1 MKRRIWTI
9 LSVAVILVFCCAF
22 AVACDKQQKKSN
34 EILIADFETYE
45 ELTEM
50 RWLNHFGSAEL
61 SDDHVAR
68 GNKSIHLSVMGN
80 PNMAAKPVICI
91 DTKTARVEKY
101 DFTDVDRFA
110 LDVYNDND
118 YDANVYFQYLT
129 AAENQNKPSSEIK
142 AVVKAKTAQTVEFV
156 VDRALCSYFLNLDDV
171 LQLRVAFDPIEE
183 YGQEY
188 RSFYID
194 NLRCYTTSEKYTAVN
209 PRGEDEIE
217 SADRPEYMAAWG
229 NILPYV
235 YSPSSLTFNSDPAYI
250 KAGDGSFKL
259 TSEVTS
265 GNGDLYTIGITCINN
280 PIADFSQYAAL
291 GYWVYNPNDIVIQ
304 AWLTGNYYMGELQ
317 PHEWTYFEVTQAM
330 FKEAQSGNP
339 EADDV
344 NSLENFGPMFQ
355 VPNDKSYSLY
365 IDEMYAIKDG
375 TEPVITID
383 EFEDTY
389 PEKGST
395 IPVPKASVK
404 YADGYTVSVYA
415 PNDDLIGENIE
426 SFVADKYGFYEI
438 VYKATARRADENG
451 NYAEAEER
459 IKIAVGTIPEF
470 KTLPENIF
478 LSGTDEYSFVPPEAE
493 NGTVKWKAEV
503 IEAYYP
509 AYSVLG
515 KVREVD
521 TDGYRNGV
529 KEGTGGGVVKV
540 YEGTAVRITYTA
552 VNEEHGLS
560 ATAVQTVLL
569 SADERRLAE
578 KYPDMYTEGSAGGDL
593 SIITGAENIL
603 GESGGLRLQSETG
616 DAAGTFTPAQ
626 NVYLGASNNNLRFVV
641 YNNGAKP
648 VIFLVNGNGQ
658 APYELAAGDYLIFN
672 GVMYGYELALQGW
685 KIVSED
691 KYLLPLTF
699 TANSDAAV
707 NLYIGCFTVNE
718 DSFTPTAQTNYADTY
733 DIGDSIDVKSL
744 VTVLGANEFLYGI
757 YRKRPSEVFG
767 DDKLVKS
774 GESAD
779 EDTAYTL
786 SGSGDYKVVYTIPY
800 RDGNIDK
807 TITVSAEFRVLSR
820 EITFSTQL
828 TDLFAPAGT
837 ITVVNPGSEYGEV
850 SWEIELLQVKSH
862 YQAGNKDV
870 AGVLAETYSE
880 NGWTNGVMAN
890 SATAFYLPQNYAA
903 RIKFTVT
910 DSNDDYNTAVAYQ
923 TYVNFTDSA
932 RLSENYPNLYNDA
945 MLTGMSKSED
955 FALFG
960 NKNETLHI
968 SFAGVQPDVVF
979 APPAGTYLGAANTN
993 VRFVVYN
1000 NGSKRTSIKVNT
1012 GNEFYVLPGCYAVF
1026 SAKDRW
1032 EYDPALKGWGVV
1044 DANGNLGELRFGIT
1058 TDDGADTDLYIGYF
1072 TVNEDSFRPTVT
1084 MSGFDT
1090 VTAGT
1095 QIDVDDHITVSGGI
1109 GYSYSILYS
1118 KTENGSYAE
1127 VTKGTFGGTTTFT
1140 PKNSGWYMV
1149 ECVVS
1154 YGNGQTV
1161 EASEKFQVTGRALT
1175 FQTLPQN
1182 AFVEEGVYTLTPPVS
1197 EQGTVSW
1204 KAELFEIFFPGQY
1217 GHLRTDI
1224 NAYGYVNGVKTGNSD
1239 NADNTVYVFENHAV
1253 RITYTV
1259 TDSLDESNT
1268 QSVYQTV
1275 INFTDSARLSE
1286 IYANFYI
1293 DAELTGDLTL
1303 LADGK
1308 MFGDGGFGLKNE
1320 TAQGG
1325 TYSAKGTFAPAE
1337 NAKYLGVS
1345 NENLRFVVYNNGTSA
1360 VTLSGPFGGNNPTL
1374 QPCAS
1379 AVFNGIVFGYDP
1391 ALVGWQV
1398 ITADGNLNAM
1408 TFTAASDAP
1417 VDVWIG
1423 FFTVNEDSFT
1433 ARMAE
1438 NQANKLIAAGTYAID
1453 TAEVFGKALPSAS
1466 VSWIVRKYNV
1476 DITFGSSILNTETV
1490 IGDANGKTDSP
1501 ESFMA
1506 DAGYTYEITFT
1517 VTIGGM
1523 PQTFLQRL
1531 AVQLGS
1537 MPFGDK
1543 LIAGDTVTSDAGSM
1557 SVGEKRLLTDNT
1569 IAIAAGESAAGLSA
1583 GCNIVNV
1590 ELSSIPENGGIAFW
1604 VMFDSQGDCN
1614 VRAQGTSG
1622 PGNTEVKP
1630 GRWYLIKLDKAARL
1644 YGWKILKDGTDTIE
1658 NLYLRCEAQQAFTVY
1673 ADGFSVY

>member
-1 MKRRIWTI
+1 MKRKIGIFLLLAVFAI
-9 LSVAVILVFCCAF
+9 LCCTLA
-22 AVACDKQQKKSN
+22 ACNKNKSSS

-50 RWLNHFGSAEL
+50 RWLNQFGAAEL
-61 SDDHVAR
+61 SGEYVTHGEKSLHV
-68 GNKSIHLSVMGN
+68 SVMGKLN
-80 PNMAAKPVICI
+80 AATKPVICI
-91 DTKTARVEKY
+91 DTKTDRLAKY
-101 DFTDVDRFA
+101 DFTDVDKLK

-118 YDANVYFQYLT
+118 YDANLYFQYLT
-129 AAENQNKPSSEIK
+129 AAENQNKTSGEIK
-142 AVVKAKTAQTVEFV
+142 VTVPAKTAKTVEFV
-156 VDRALCSYFLNLDDV
+156 VDRALSAYFLNLDDV
-171 LQLRVAFDPIEE
+171 LQLRIAFDPIEE
-183 YGQEY
+183 YGQTY

-194 NLRCYTTSEKYTAVN
+194 NLRAYTTSETFTPVN
-209 PRGEDEIE
+209 PRKEDEIE
-217 SADRPEYMAAWG
+217 SCDRPEYLAAWG
-229 NILPYV
+229 NILSYV

-250 KAGDGSFKL
+250 KAGEGSFKL
-259 TSEVTS
+259 MSERTG
-265 GNGDLYTIGITCINN
+265 GNGDLYTIGISCVND
-280 PIADFSQYAAL
+280 PLKDFSIYAGL
-291 GYWVYNPNDIVIQ
+291 GYWVFNPNDIPIE
-304 AWLTGNYYMGELQ
+304 AWLTGNYYMGTL
-317 PHEWTYFEVTQAM
+317 PPGEWTYLEVTQQM
-330 FKEAQSGNP
+330 FKEAQSGNH
-339 EADDV
+339 DSDST
-344 NSLENFGPMFQ
+344 SLLNFGPMFQ
-355 VPNDKSYSLY
+355 VPDDKNYSLY
-365 IDEMYAIKDG
+365 IDEMYALKDG
-375 TEPVITID
+375 TEPVIMVD
-383 EFEDTY
+383 DFVGEY
-389 PEKGST
+389 PEKGAIVT
-395 IPVPKASVK
+395 VPKATVK
-404 YADGYTVSVYA
+404 YADGYTVKVYD
-415 PNDDLIGENIE
+415 PNGTLLDENIE
-426 SFVADKYGFYEI
+426 SFVAEEYGFYEI
-438 VYKATARRADENG
+438 VYTATARRADAGG
-451 NYAEAEER
+451 NYATVEER
-459 IKIAVGTIPEF
+459 IQISVGTMPAFKDVPE
-470 KTLPENIF
+470 KVV
-478 LSGTDEYSFVPPEAE
+478 LSGTDEYTIVPPESDD
-493 NGTVKWKAEV
+493 GSVTWKAEV
-503 IEAYYP
+503 VNAYYP
-509 AYSVLG
+509 CYDHVLLG
-515 KVREVD
+515 TIRDVD
-521 TDGYRNGV
+521 TDGYTDGV
-529 KEGTGGGVVKV
+529 KEGKNSDTVKV
-540 YEGTAVRITYTA
+540 YDGTVVRITYQVT
-552 VNEEHGLS
+552 NNQNLY
-560 ATAVQTVLL
+560 ATAVQTVFYFGG
-569 SADERRLAE
+569 E
-578 KYPDMYTEGSAGGDL
+578 KQLNAVYSDLYSAGKMSGDL
-593 SIITGAENIL
+593 SYASDTESIF
-603 GESGGLRLQSETG
+603 GESGVLRLQSETG

-648 VIFLVNGNGQ
+648 VNFLVNGNGQ
-658 APYELAAGDYLIFN
+658 PTYELAAGDYLIFN
-672 GVMYGYELALQGW
+672 GVMYGYEAALQGW
-685 KIVSED
+685 NIVSKD

-744 VTVLGANEFLYGI
+744 VTVLGANEFLYDI

-786 SGSGDYKVVYTIPY
+786 PGSGDYKVVYTIPY

-862 YQAGNKDV
+862 YQKGDKDV

-1026 SAKDRW
+1026 SAKDKW

-1072 TVNEDSFRPTVT
+1072 TVNEDSF
-1084 MSGFDT
+1084 
-1090 VTAGT
+1090 
-1095 QIDVDDHITVSGGI
+1095 
-1109 GYSYSILYS
+1109 
-1118 KTENGSYAE
+1118 
-1127 VTKGTFGGTTTFT
+1127 
-1140 PKNSGWYMV
+1140 
-1149 ECVVS
+1149 
-1154 YGNGQTV
+1154 
-1161 EASEKFQVTGRALT
+1161 
-1175 FQTLPQN
+1175 
-1182 AFVEEGVYTLTPPVS
+1182 
-1197 EQGTVSW
+1197 
-1204 KAELFEIFFPGQY
+1204 
-1217 GHLRTDI
+1217 
-1224 NAYGYVNGVKTGNSD
+1224 
-1239 NADNTVYVFENHAV
+1239 AV
-1253 RITYTV
+1253 
-1259 TDSLDESNT
+1259 
-1268 QSVYQTV
+1268 
-1275 INFTDSARLSE
+1275 
-1286 IYANFYI
+1286 
-1293 DAELTGDLTL
+1293 
-1303 LADGK
+1303 
-1308 MFGDGGFGLKNE
+1308 
-1320 TAQGG
+1320 
-1325 TYSAKGTFAPAE
+1325 
-1337 NAKYLGVS
+1337 
-1345 NENLRFVVYNNGTSA
+1345 
-1360 VTLSGPFGGNNPTL
+1360 
-1374 QPCAS
+1374 
-1379 AVFNGIVFGYDP
+1379 
-1391 ALVGWQV
+1391 
-1398 ITADGNLNAM
+1398 
-1408 TFTAASDAP
+1408 
-1417 VDVWIG
+1417 
-1423 FFTVNEDSFT
+1423 
-1433 ARMAE
+1433 RMAE
-1438 NQANKLIAAGTYAID
+1438 NQANKLIDAGTYAID

-1543 LIAGDTVTSDAGSM
+1543 LIAGDTVTSDTGSM

-1614 VRAQGTSG
+1614 VCAQGTFG

-1644 YGWKILKDGTDTIE
+1644 YGWNILKDGTDTIE

>member
-9 LSVAVILVFCCAF
+9 LSVAIILVFCCAF
-22 AVACDKQQKKSN
+22 AVACDKQQEKSN

-45 ELTEM
+45 ELSEM
-50 RWLNHFGSAEL
+50 RWLNHFGAAEL

-68 GNKSIHLSVMGN
+68 GNKSIHVSIMGN

-259 TSEVTS
+259 TSELTS
-265 GNGDLYTIGITCINN
+265 GNGDLYTIGIACINN

-291 GYWVYNPNDIVIQ
+291 GYWVYNPNDIVIR

-330 FKEAQSGNP
+330 LKEAQGGNS

-560 ATAVQTVLL
+560 AVAVQTVLL

-672 GVMYGYELALQGW
+672 GVMYGYEAALQGW

-699 TANSDAAV
+699 TATSEAAV
-707 NLYIGCFTVNE
+707 DLYIGCFTVNE

-744 VTVLGANEFLYGI
+744 VTVLGANEFLYDI

-786 SGSGDYKVVYTIPY
+786 PGSGDYKVVYTIPY

-850 SWEIELLQVKSH
+850 SWVIELLQVKSH
-862 YQAGNKDV
+862 YQAGDKDV

-1000 NGSKRTSIKVNT
+1000 NGSERTSIKVNT

-1026 SAKDRW
+1026 SAKDQW
-1032 EYDPALKGWGVV
+1032 GYEPALKGWGVV
-1044 DANGNLGELRFGIT
+1044 DANGNLGVLRFGIT

-1072 TVNEDSFRPTVT
+1072 TVNEDSF
-1084 MSGFDT
+1084 
-1090 VTAGT
+1090 
-1095 QIDVDDHITVSGGI
+1095 
-1109 GYSYSILYS
+1109 
-1118 KTENGSYAE
+1118 
-1127 VTKGTFGGTTTFT
+1127 
-1140 PKNSGWYMV
+1140 
-1149 ECVVS
+1149 
-1154 YGNGQTV
+1154 
-1161 EASEKFQVTGRALT
+1161 
-1175 FQTLPQN
+1175 
-1182 AFVEEGVYTLTPPVS
+1182 
-1197 EQGTVSW
+1197 
-1204 KAELFEIFFPGQY
+1204 
-1217 GHLRTDI
+1217 
-1224 NAYGYVNGVKTGNSD
+1224 
-1239 NADNTVYVFENHAV
+1239 AV
-1253 RITYTV
+1253 
-1259 TDSLDESNT
+1259 
-1268 QSVYQTV
+1268 
-1275 INFTDSARLSE
+1275 
-1286 IYANFYI
+1286 
-1293 DAELTGDLTL
+1293 
-1303 LADGK
+1303 
-1308 MFGDGGFGLKNE
+1308 
-1320 TAQGG
+1320 
-1325 TYSAKGTFAPAE
+1325 
-1337 NAKYLGVS
+1337 
-1345 NENLRFVVYNNGTSA
+1345 
-1360 VTLSGPFGGNNPTL
+1360 
-1374 QPCAS
+1374 
-1379 AVFNGIVFGYDP
+1379 
-1391 ALVGWQV
+1391 
-1398 ITADGNLNAM
+1398 
-1408 TFTAASDAP
+1408 
-1417 VDVWIG
+1417 
-1423 FFTVNEDSFT
+1423 
-1433 ARMAE
+1433 RMAE

-1453 TAEVFGKALPSAS
+1453 TAEVFGRALPSAS

-1644 YGWKILKDGTDTIE
+1644 YGWNILKDGTDTIE